1 MLRRVVALAPDVP
14 EPVVRRIHSR
24 AWMRKALYRYV
35 DWKDELAFSGDAAL
49 AVPPAAL
56 RFRVHGDLDRAS
68 FLETGRECSDDIRSA
83 LARVGKDLG
92 SFGRILDFGCGCGRT
107 LQWLEHATAGA
118 ELHGTDIDPEAI
130 AWCRRAIASAAF
142 SSNGE
147 LPPLEY
153 ADGYFDFVYAVSVF
167 THLSEELQ
175 LAWLEE
181 LRRVLAPGGLLLVTV
196 RGASYASQLEP
207 VESNELSTRGFVFSR
222 MPPYFQQL
230 FPSWYQT
237 ATLTEEY
244 VRATWSAYF
253 EVAAHLPRAL
263 DGCQDIFVLEKR

>member
-1 MLRRVVALAPDVP
+1 VSPSRLADLAVRSTRPQGF
-14 EPVVRRIHSR
+14 VRRL
-24 AWMRKALYRYV
+24 LYTYV
-35 DWKDELAFSGDAAL
+35 DLVQRPKARASPFDK
-49 AVPPAAL
+49 VPPAEL
-56 RFRVHGDLDRAS
+56 RFRVHGDLDLDGFFES
-68 FLETGRECSDDIRSA
+68 GRQCSDDIQAALSA
-83 LARVGKDLG
+83 VAADIA
-92 SFGRILDFGCGCGRT
+92 SFKRILDFGCGCGRT

-118 ELHGTDIDPEAI
+118 DLHGTDIDPEAI

-153 ADGYFDFVYAVSVF
+153 ADGYFDFVYAISVF

-207 VESNELSTRGFVFSR
+207 VESDELSTRGFVFSR

-244 VRATWSAYF
+244 VRATWAAYF